1 MVANRHIAAP
11 NVIKSGNGFWLSTAG
26 CTSAAHFQVAFGNVL
41 PKCLNGVAITIR
53 DIKPYFAST
62 DSVPDAAV
70 GWHSRRKP

>member
-1 MVANRHIAAP
+1 LNDTLQPP
-11 NVIKSGNGFWLSTAG
+11 NVIKSGNGFWQSTAG
-26 CTSAAHFQVAFGNVL
+26 CTSAAHFQVAVFRECVAE
-41 PKCLNGVAITIR
+41 CLNGVAITVR